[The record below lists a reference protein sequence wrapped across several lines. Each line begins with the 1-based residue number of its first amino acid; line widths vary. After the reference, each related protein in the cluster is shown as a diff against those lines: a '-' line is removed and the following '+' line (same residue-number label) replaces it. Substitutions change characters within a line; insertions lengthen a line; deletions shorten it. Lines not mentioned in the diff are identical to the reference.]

1 MKNILLAALCAISIV
16 GFIGCVHLDPNADPG
31 EVRAEQTIATA
42 YDVMDTFLKLE
53 MQNRALLQAKALG
66 VCKFADKLRAPVQV
80 NGQSVPWGISLIQSA
95 NATRLAYKRNRTPD
109 NKASLVSAIAAV
121 EAALAETNAQLANA
135 NTIK

>member
-1 MKNILLAALCAISIV
+1 MKTLSILALALALAGCAT
-16 GFIGCVHLDPNADPG
+16 LDPRTDAV
-31 EVRAEQTIATA
+31 EVRAEQTVVTA

-53 MQNRALLQAKALG
+53 LQNRALLQIKAPG

-80 NGQSVPWGISLIQSA
+80 NGKAVPWGISLIESA

-109 NKASLVSAIAAV
+109 NKASLVSAVAAV
-121 EAALAETNAQLANA
+121 ETALAETNAQLAST